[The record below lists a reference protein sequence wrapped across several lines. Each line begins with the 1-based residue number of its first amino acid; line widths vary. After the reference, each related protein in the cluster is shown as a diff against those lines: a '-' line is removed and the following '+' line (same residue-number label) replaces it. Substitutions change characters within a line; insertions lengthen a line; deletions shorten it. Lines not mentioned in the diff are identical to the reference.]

1 VQALISA
8 SSGYQWHYARIVI
21 LRIQHLGKCSEKEM
35 TVIEAS
41 SPSTTDGYLWQI
53 FFNPDY
59 ALGFVMKGLI
69 ARK

>member
-1 VQALISA
+1 
-8 SSGYQWHYARIVI
+8 
-21 LRIQHLGKCSEKEM
+21 M